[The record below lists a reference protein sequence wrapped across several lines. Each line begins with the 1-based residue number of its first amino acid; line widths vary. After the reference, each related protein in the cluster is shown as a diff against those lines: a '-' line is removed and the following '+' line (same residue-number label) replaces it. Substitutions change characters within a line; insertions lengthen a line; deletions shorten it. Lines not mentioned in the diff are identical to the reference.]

1 MMNLNSIFTSARN
14 RFLGLPVYGSG
25 TSAWSG
31 FVTASGKSAER
42 STRIP
47 GPADSSDTGN
57 TSAGGKA
64 DSIPGTTPGNNQSSV
79 PVPDLATSQ
88 DKAAGAEP
96 AAEKK
101 TATGKAIRMETHDLT
116 VRYGENVGVRDVSL
130 PIYDKQVLA
139 LIGPSGCGNTT
150 YLRALNRMH
159 DLTRGAVV
167 TGSVLLDG
175 KNIYDSEVNPVV
187 IRRRIGMVF
196 QKPTPFPTM
205 SIYDN
210 VVAGLKL
217 VGIRKKN
224 LLDEVCERALKQAA
238 LFDEVKDRLKSPG
251 SSLSGGQQQRL
262 SIARALAVD
271 PEVLLMDEP
280 TSSLDPQST
289 NRIEDLIQDLK
300 KQVTIVIVTHN
311 MQQAARVSDHT
322 AFFYVGN
329 LVEHGPTKSIF
340 TKPKE
345 TRTEEY
351 ITGRF
356 G

>member
-1 MMNLNSIFTSARN
+1 MSYFNSASAGESTGLKNKIPSDPLLRMETRDLTVKYGSVTGVKN
-14 RFLGLPVYGSG
+14 ITLPVYSN
-25 TSAWSG
+25 
-31 FVTASGKSAER
+31 K
-42 STRIP
+42 
-47 GPADSSDTGN
+47 
-57 TSAGGKA
+57 
-64 DSIPGTTPGNNQSSV
+64 
-79 PVPDLATSQ
+79 
-88 DKAAGAEP
+88 
-96 AAEKK
+96 
-101 TATGKAIRMETHDLT
+101 
-116 VRYGENVGVRDVSL
+116 
-130 PIYDKQVLA
+130 VLA
-139 LIGPSGCGNTT
+139 LIGPSGCGKTT

-167 TGSVLLDG
+167 SGEVWLDG
-175 KNIYDSEVNPVV
+175 HNIYHSDMNPVIV
-187 IRRRIGMVF
+187 RRRIGMVF

-217 VGIRKKN
+217 VGIRNKK
-224 LLDEVCERALKQAA
+224 LLNDVCERALRQAA
-238 LFDEVKDRLKSPG
+238 LFEEVKDRLKDPG
-251 SSLSGGQQQRL
+251 ASLSGGQQQRL

-289 NRIEDLIQDLK
+289 NRIEELIHTLK

-311 MQQAARVSDHT
+311 MQQAARISDHT
-322 AFFYVGN
+322 AFFYMGD
-329 LVEHGPTKSIF
+329 LVETGPTQSIF

-345 TRTEEY
+345 SRTEEY

>member
-1 MMNLNSIFTSARN
+1 MMNLIQSITSKTPP
-14 RFLGLPVYGSG
+14 LPLFSTEESRQASGAAEASGATSG
-25 TSAWSG
+25 T
-31 FVTASGKSAER
+31 VNEKS
-42 STRIP
+42 
-47 GPADSSDTGN
+47 
-57 TSAGGKA
+57 
-64 DSIPGTTPGNNQSSV
+64 
-79 PVPDLATSQ
+79 
-88 DKAAGAEP
+88 
-96 AAEKK
+96 EKK
-101 TATGKAIRMETHDLT
+101 VRMETHDLT
-116 VRYGENVGVRDVSL
+116 VRYGSTVGIRNVSL

-139 LIGPSGCGNTT
+139 LIGPSGCGKTT

-159 DLTRGAVV
+159 DLTRGATV

-175 KNIYDSEVNPVV
+175 KNIYDSEVNPVN
-187 IRRRIGMVF
+187 IRRRVGMVF

-217 VGIRKKN
+217 VGIRKSSI
-224 LLDEVCERALKQAA
+224 LDEVCERALKQAA

-271 PEVLLMDEP
+271 PGVLLMDEP

-289 NRIEDLIQDLK
+289 NRIEDLIHELK
-300 KQVTIVIVTHN
+300 KQVTIVIITHN
-311 MQQAARVSDHT
+311 MQQAARVSDQT
-322 AFFYVGN
+322 AFFYVGD
-329 LVEHGPTKSIF
+329 LVESGPTNTLF